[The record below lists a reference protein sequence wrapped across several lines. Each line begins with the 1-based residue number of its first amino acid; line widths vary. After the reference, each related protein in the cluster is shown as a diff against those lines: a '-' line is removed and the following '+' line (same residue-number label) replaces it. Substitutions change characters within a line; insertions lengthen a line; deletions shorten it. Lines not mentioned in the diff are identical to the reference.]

1 MKLKRITITGLDQRT
16 DVFRLERIAKAFWP
30 WVEFGILASPS
41 RAGKDPRYPTIEEI
55 KTWLGHA
62 RLFKMAVHI
71 CGRFSRK
78 PGEFFEAIGDHAD
91 FFERMQWNV
100 APSHLKPAAITEMAM
115 RASERDI
122 TVIVQIRDEASVELL
137 KTLQDNH
144 VSAQPL
150 FDGSGGRG
158 LPFETV
164 QKPLSSPTTGRWTG
178 YAGGI
183 TPETVSGVLER
194 LEAELLPEQPV
205 WIDMETG
212 VRTDD
217 WLDLDKVQEVLCRC
231 FTFMQEQ
238 KRA

>member
-1 MKLKRITITGLDQRT
+1 MKLERITITGLDRKT
-16 DVFRLERIAKAFWP
+16 DVFRLERIAKGFWP
-30 WVEFGILASPS
+30 LPEFGILASPS
-41 RAGKDPRYPTIEEI
+41 RAGKDPRYPRMDEI
-55 KTWLGHA
+55 KRWLGHA
-62 RLFKMAVHI
+62 RLFKMAVHV

-78 PGEFFEAIGDHAD
+78 PGEFFETIGEHSR

-100 APSHLKPAAITEMAM
+100 APSHLKPKAVTEMAM
-115 RASERDI
+115 RASEGQH

-137 KTLQDNH
+137 RTLQDNH

-150 FDGSGGRG
+150 FDASGGRG
-158 LPFETV
+158 VPFETV
-164 QKPLSSPTTGRWTG
+164 QEPLDIPAEGRWTG

-194 LEAELLPEQPV
+194 LEAELPKDQPV

-231 FTFMQEQ
+231 FIFMQEQ
-238 KRA
+238 KRS